1 MLKSKFETNIKYN
14 PDANRDFFLTKMKE
28 KVAIQ
33 GIKGSFHHQV
43 ALEYFQENVAIDEC
57 LSFEALADSLLK
69 NHSQL
74 AVMAIENSIAGSI
87 IPNYALIDKNN
98 FHIIGEYYL
107 DIIQNLMVLNGQN
120 LEEIQEVHSHP
131 MALLQCMDF
140 LKKHPNIKLVEDKD
154 TAETAR
160 RIHQNQLKNIAAIGS
175 KVAAELYDL
184 TIIAP
189 EIQTVNNNMTRFFII
204 SKEKGQVNKEEINKA
219 SIKFELDDTPGS
231 LATVLNVMTNC
242 KLNLTKIQS
251 MPIIET
257 PFQYSFFVDVVFEKY
272 KHYEKAVKVLEIM
285 TNQFKV
291 LGEYKNKKQ

>member
-1 MLKSKFETNIKYN
+1 MKIGI
-14 PDANRDFFLTKMKE
+14 FFLTKMKNII
-28 KVAIQ
+28 AIQ

-43 ALEYFQENVAIDEC
+43 ALEYFQENVQVDEC
-57 LSFEALADSLLK
+57 LSFEALVDSLL
-69 NHSQL
+69 NAISNQ

-98 FHIIGEYYL
+98 LHIIGEYYL
-107 DIIQNLMVLNGQN
+107 DIVQNLMVLKGQN
-120 LEEIQEVHSHP
+120 LQDIDEVHSHP

-140 LKKHPNIKLVEDKD
+140 LKSQPQIKLVEDKD

-160 RIHQNQLKNIAAIGS
+160 RIHQNQLKNTAAIGS
-175 KVAAELYDL
+175 KVAVQMYDL
-184 TIIAP
+184 EIIAP

-204 SKEKGQVNKEEINKA
+204 SKEKSQVAKEEINKA

-272 KHYEKAVKVLEIM
+272 KHYEKATKILKIM
-285 TNQFKV
+285 TNHFKV
-291 LGEYKNKKQ
+291 LGEYKNKKL